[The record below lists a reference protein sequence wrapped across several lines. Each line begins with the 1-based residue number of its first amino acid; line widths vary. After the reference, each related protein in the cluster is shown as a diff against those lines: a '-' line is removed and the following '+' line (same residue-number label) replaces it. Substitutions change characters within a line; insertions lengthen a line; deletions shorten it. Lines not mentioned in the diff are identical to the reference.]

1 MLGLRTSALSS
12 KMVFSCV
19 IDELLQTED
28 RESKTTIISA
38 QYRYISVLPYPPCP
52 FRYMVAC
59 QIIVSVSASHP
70 SASTGNFPSL
80 TLIQFHSLNA
90 RLLLKNLTT
99 PSANC
104 KSNSQI
110 W

>member
-1 MLGLRTSALSS
+1 
-12 KMVFSCV
+12 MVFSCV
-19 IDELLQTED
+19 IDELLQPED

-38 QYRYISVLPYPPCP
+38 QYRDISVLPYPPWP
-52 FRYMVAC
+52 FRYVVAC
-59 QIIVSVSASHP
+59 QIIFSVSASHP
-70 SASTGNFPSL
+70 SASTGNIPSL
-80 TLIQFHSLNA
+80 TLIQFHPFNA

-104 KSNSQI
+104 KNNFKI